1 MFTKRFF
8 GEPGTVLPLH
18 CCKKPRFG
26 TFIFKSVLFKA
37 SQNWSLSFWP
47 TTRHFRMQFASD
59 GQKGVPSE
67 AETTVMSAKNP
78 FWSLKSCWCI
88 DKHNVFLNKVKN
100 KTAVDH
106 HRSSVLK
113 HKFKINLESSRESDE
128 LQTTSSSWEYKFN
141 RQQKWWD
148 EKKNKCCISKLKQR
162 AKIGHFH

>member
-1 MFTKRFF
+1 
-8 GEPGTVLPLH
+8 
-18 CCKKPRFG
+18 
-26 TFIFKSVLFKA
+26 
-37 SQNWSLSFWP
+37 
-47 TTRHFRMQFASD
+47 MQFASD

-100 KTAVDH
+100 TTAVDH

-128 LQTTSSSWEYKFN
+128 LQQELLQAAENINLTGSKN
-141 RQQKWWD
+141 D
-148 EKKNKCCISKLKQR
+148 ETKKKQMLHKQVE
-162 AKIGHFH
+162 AEG